1 MPVQT
6 FEVLA
11 QNGVFVAVLNE
22 KRIKANFKVPRS
34 F

>member
-1 MPVQT
+1 MPVET

-22 KRIKANFKVPRS
+22 KRIETNFLVPRS
-34 F
+34 L